1 MRKLIYGILIFL
13 IIIGLITQFST
24 GIRWVV
30 GYLVGSAVVV
40 LIVYGVIWVT
50 SLQRSP
56 RVRSIHK
63 KKKKMH
69 QRHGRFDRK
78 VVKFPGPRKKIAHDR
93 HRLTSGERAE
103 MQVQKIL
110 ESEFARDRDY
120 LLLHDLLIPKKH
132 PEGEY
137 SQIDHLIISKF
148 GIFVIETK
156 SYGGFVLGHQEAAA
170 KEWAII
176 DQGIRRNIYS
186 PVKQNRGHIQA
197 IKEQLQAMSPP
208 PHIRINDD
216 IFYSVLIFTNDRVT
230 IKDIP
235 NNVLF
240 TNLHT
245 IGETVRSEQS
255 VKIPGELLHS
265 IRDFLAQT
273 NITDLRVRIKHIKQI
288 KEKTEKN
295 KNHDEP

>member
-170 KEWAII
+170 KEWVII
-176 DQGIRRNIYS
+176 DQGVRRNIYS

-197 IKEQLQAMSPP
+197 IKEQLLAMSPP
-208 PHIRINDD
+208 PHLRINDD
-216 IFYSVLIFTNDRVT
+216 LFYSVLIFTNDRVT

>member
-50 SLQRSP
+50 SHQRSP

-216 IFYSVLIFTNDRVT
+216 LFYSVLIFTNDRVT